1 MRVTRTWTIS
11 LPPEMGR
18 LAEALARQEH
28 RTKSELVREA
38 LRRYLAERGQPLS
51 LGAGERMARVGEL
64 TDLYRQRYPSRQS
77 SERELQDAFRGVR
90 RLHERLLKKRHDRP

>member
-11 LPPEMGR
+11 LPPEMDR

-38 LRRYLAERGQPLS
+38 LRLYLAGRGQPLS

-64 TDLYRQRYPSRQS
+64 TDIYRQRYPGRAP
-77 SERELQDAFRGVR
+77 SERELRDAFRGVR
-90 RLHERLLKKRHDRP
+90 RLHERLKRLTA